1 MKPIHDYCVKPQ
13 ETIFQTMKV
22 IEEGAIQLAFV
33 INELGSLCGV
43 VSDGDIRRHLISGG
57 NLSDLAE
64 VAMNKSPIVVHKKDS
79 QSAILHQ
86 LQTHGLRVIPV
97 IDENKIIIGV
107 HTIEEL
113 LGIGSRPNTVVIM
126 AGGKGM
132 RLRPLTENCPK
143 PLVKVGSE
151 PMIEHVFRNL
161 MEAGFSKFIISVNY
175 LKEMMINYC
184 GDGSKWGIS
193 IEYLEENEPLGT
205 AGALGLMTKELQ
217 EPLLVMN
224 GDVITHAKF
233 GNILSTHVR
242 SGSMATM
249 CVREYDFQVPYGVVL
264 ANENEFMGVE
274 EKPIHRFFVNAGIY
288 VLDPKTLSSIPRNR
302 RYDMTEFFNDLKKQ
316 GHKTCIYSLQE
327 YWVDVGRHEDLKSAS
342 IL

>member
-1 MKPIHDYCVKPQ
+1 MIEIQKICISNQKSIL
-13 ETIFQTMKV
+13 ETLQV
-22 IEEGAIQLAFV
+22 IEKGCVQIAFV
-33 INELGSLCGV
+33 INESGKLCGV
-43 VSDGDIRRHLISGG
+43 ISDGDVRRHLLAGG
-57 NLSDLAE
+57 TLSDRAE
-64 VAMNKSPIVVHKKDS
+64 IAMNKNPIVVQKKDS
-79 QSAILHQ
+79 QSVILHH
-86 LQTHGLRVIPV
+86 LQTYGLRVIPV
-97 IDENKIIIGV
+97 IDEDKKIIDV

-126 AGGKGM
+126 AGGKGI

-143 PLVKVGSE
+143 PLVKVGNE

-161 MEAGFSKFIISVNY
+161 VEAGFSKFIISVNY
-175 LKEMMINYC
+175 LKEMMIDYC
-184 GDGSKWGIS
+184 GDGSKWGIH

-205 AGALGLMTKELQ
+205 AGALGLMTKDLQ
-217 EPLLVMN
+217 DPLLVMN

-316 GHKTCIYSLQE
+316 GHKTSIYSLQE